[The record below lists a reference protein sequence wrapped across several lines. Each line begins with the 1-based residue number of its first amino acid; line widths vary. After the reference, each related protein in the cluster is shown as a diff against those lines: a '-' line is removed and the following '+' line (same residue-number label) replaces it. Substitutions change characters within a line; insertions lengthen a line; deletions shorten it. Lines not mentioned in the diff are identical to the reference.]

1 MIKLNNASSVKPLQP
16 LDGNIYRPWLV
27 VRLLATKKPYIVA
40 RFANRQDADD
50 HLRFLRRFIPHAAFQ
65 VMFEAPEQQ
74 EG

>member
-1 MIKLNNASSVKPLQP
+1 M
-16 LDGNIYRPWLV
+16 